1 MADLTIIDGTSGF
14 WSLGDFRPD
23 MPLVSGRTALI
34 HRLCVRLQTSRGRF
48 TRWPNFGTRMAS
60 FLLTKVPPTAIASA
74 AESECLKDEQV
85 EDVKA
90 TAELQSDGRSLL
102 LRLEIFDSAGPFK
115 LTLSIDQ
122 AKLDLIELQ
131 AA

>member
-1 MADLTIIDGTSGF
+1 
-14 WSLGDFRPD
+14 

-34 HRLCVRLQTSRGRF
+34 HRLCVRLRTPRGRF
-48 TRWPNFGTRMAS
+48 SRWPNFGTNIAA

-85 EDVKA
+85 QDVKA
-90 TAELQSDGRSLL
+90 TAEVQVGGRSLL

-115 LTLSIDQ
+115 LTLEISQ